1 MPSSSGA
8 ARSFSPVPAESV
20 RLGSPKISGAAPR
33 RCATPSMPSTRG
45 ASAPSKR
52 APRVPEKATPPS
64 TRGGRR
70 LYARCSTT
78 TPGST
83 ANKAACGP
91 YGWPPRGQL
100 RGGHNTEA
108 GQRRD
113 HPGNAGKAWRALG
126 AGQTLDGEPRSAV
139 RPQKGARDR
148 LIRLARSHPEWALGF
163 EDESWF
169 SRFERPSLRSW
180 TDVAKPPMRLLQK
193 EPTKD
198 DPEPKALS
206 CYGLYLPELEETWLR
221 FVDGRPVS
229 DITARFLGWC
239 CEKLHRR
246 GKEALLL
253 IWDNAS

>member
-1 MPSSSGA
+1 MSYSSAHETSDLRTYACKGGA
-8 ARSFSPVPAESV
+8 
-20 RLGSPKISGAAPR
+20 
-33 RCATPSMPSTRG
+33 RG
-45 ASAPSKR
+45 P
-52 APRVPEKATPPS
+52 
-64 TRGGRR
+64 GGRVA
-70 LYARCSTT
+70 LLRCLRREGVGGF
-78 TPGST
+78 TPD
-83 ANKAACGP
+83 A
-91 YGWPPRGQL
+91 PPQPQELRQTKQPVDLTDGRRGQL

-239 CEKLHRR
+239 
-246 GKEALLL
+246 
-253 IWDNAS
+253 